1 MKKVFLIVFV
11 SLGLI
16 VSSCD
21 NSSTSNADDNRD
33 ENSIEK
39 QIERYDNGV
48 IHKVARHIN
57 GKLNGIQ
64 EVYNTKGE
72 LQNTMNYVDGVKEG
86 NSIIYF
92 KDGKKYRV
100 TPYHNGLI
108 DGERI
113 KYRNTG
119 SLWSTQNYKMGMP
132 ENNLKEY
139 SESGKLKS
147 TPKLVINKT
156 YMKDGSVQV
165 GVSVKGNHKRVKYF
179 IGKLKEG
186 KYFDKKSVSEVSNQ
200 NRSKAIVTL
209 NSINKSYDII
219 AKVTTQGN
227 NHLFLV
233 KRISL

>member
-1 MKKVFLIVFV
+1 
-11 SLGLI
+11 

-21 NSSTSNADDNRD
+21 NSSNQKNTVKAGESTV
-33 ENSIEK
+33 EK
-39 QIERYDNGV
+39 QIEKYDNGV
-48 IHKVARHIN
+48 VHKIARHIG
-57 GKLNGIQ
+57 GKLNGVQ

-113 KYRNTG
+113 KYRNNG

-139 SESGKLKS
+139 SENGKLKS
-147 TPKLVINKT
+147 TPELVIKKT
-156 YMKDGSVQV
+156 RMKGGIVQV
-165 GVSVKGNHKRVKYF
+165 DLSVKGNHKRVKYF
-179 IGKLKEG
+179 IGKLKDG
-186 KYFDKKSVSEVSNQ
+186 KYFDKKSVSMVSTQ
-200 NRSKAIVTL
+200 DRSKATITL
-209 NSINKSYDII
+209 NSRNKYYDII

-227 NHLFLV
+227 NHLFLT